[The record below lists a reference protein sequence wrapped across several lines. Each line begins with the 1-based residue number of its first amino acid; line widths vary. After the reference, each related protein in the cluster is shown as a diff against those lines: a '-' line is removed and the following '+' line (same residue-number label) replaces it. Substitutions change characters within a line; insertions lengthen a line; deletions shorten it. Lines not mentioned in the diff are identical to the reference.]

1 MIHVLEHIQDA
12 YKLAREPKS
21 LTLIDC
27 DAYDV
32 YKEPHQSECLTA
44 ALELFRDAIPVS

>member
-21 LTLIDC
+21 IVLIDC

-32 YKEPHQSECLTA
+32 YKEPDQSKCLDA
-44 ALELFRDAIPVS
+44 ALDLFNEAIPVG